1 MEEVLDLYEEPYDP
15 KRPKVCL
22 DETTK
27 QLVEEKRPCQPM
39 KPGHPERYDYE
50 YKRNAIRNL
59 FIFFE
64 PQRACRHVEVT
75 ERRMARDFAQQLKWL
90 LETVYPD
97 AEVVRVVLDNL
108 NTHRIASLYEAFA
121 PSEARQIARRVE
133 FHYTPKHGSWLN
145 MAEIELSVF
154 SRQCLDRRIGDEPTL
169 KREIAAL
176 EGERNRTR
184 ATVNCQFTWQ
194 DARVNLKRI
203 YPS

>member
-1 MEEVLDLYEEPYDP
+1 MEDVLDLYEEPYDP

-22 DETTK
+22 DESTK
-27 QLVEEKRPCQPM
+27 QLVAEKRPCQPM
-39 KPGHPERYDYE
+39 KPGYPERYDYE
-50 YKRNAIRNL
+50 YERNGTRNL

-64 PQRACRHVEVT
+64 PQRAWRHVAVT
-75 ERRMARDFAQQLKWL
+75 ERRTARDFAQQLKWL
-90 LETVYPD
+90 LEAVYPE

-121 PSEARQIARRVE
+121 PSEARQIARRVQ

-176 EGERNRTR
+176 EGERNSTR
-184 ATVNCQFTWQ
+184 ATVNWQFTSQ
-194 DARVNLKRI
+194 DARVKLKRI